1 MSDNPRLLYKIEN
14 NVAVITLNQPESMNA
29 ISPDFAQELEAAVDR
44 ASQEAGAIVLLGSE
58 RAFSA
63 GANLKNNRF
72 DDDNTDI
79 DLGINLETVYN
90 PFLNKLIALPIPLI
104 VGVRGAA
111 AGIGCSIALMGDIIV
126 AGQSAF
132 FLQAFCNVG
141 LVPDGGAAFLL
152 SKSVGRVKAMELMLL
167 GERYPAEQAF
177 NDGLITRLVDNDQ
190 VIDTAMEIAEKLA
203 KGPSKTL
210 AMIRQSA
217 WAALD
222 SSFDNQLQLERRL
235 QKVAGSTEDFREGV
249 AAFREKRKPHFTGK

>member
-1 MSDNPRLLYKIEN
+1 
-14 NVAVITLNQPESMNA
+14 
-29 ISPDFAQELEAAVDR
+29 
-44 ASQEAGAIVLLGSE
+44 
-58 RAFSA
+58 
-63 GANLKNNRF
+63 
-72 DDDNTDI
+72 
-79 DLGINLETVYN
+79 
-90 PFLNKLIALPIPLI
+90 
-104 VGVRGAA
+104 
-111 AGIGCSIALMGDIIV
+111 MGDIIV

-222 SSFDNQLQLERRL
+222 SSFDDQLQLERRL

-249 AAFREKRKPHFTGK
+249 AAFREKRKPNFIGK